1 MQFGKVSV
9 KKGCAAFARLWG
21 QEPMFRLLA
30 ECYAKARGA
39 EPEACIRRTLYCRK
53 RFWTAF
59 KRKSFESGMNHYPQ
73 TNPASSIIQHADQFD
88 WTKRAKQYW
97 NIYKSLF

>member
-1 MQFGKVSV
+1 KDLVRFWLVDINRMQFGKVSV

-30 ECYAKARGA
+30 ESYAKARGA

-59 KRKSFESGMNHYPQ
+59 KRKYRIP
-73 TNPASSIIQHADQFD
+73 FD
-88 WTKRAKQYW
+88 WDA
-97 NIYKSLF
+97 SA